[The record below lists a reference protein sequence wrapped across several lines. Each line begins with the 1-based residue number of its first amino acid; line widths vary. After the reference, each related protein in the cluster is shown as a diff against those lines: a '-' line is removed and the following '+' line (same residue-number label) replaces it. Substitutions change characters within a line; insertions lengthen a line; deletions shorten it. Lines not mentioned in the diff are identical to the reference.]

1 MLRLKYIKCQL
12 SDRLKMKKAFVAFL
26 FAMLLLPI
34 IASAMP
40 VKAQE
45 YEKELVLYSANPTE
59 LSDRVKG
66 PFESRYG
73 ITVSVVRGGGAAML
87 QRISAEVDNPLG
99 DVFWSTS
106 IITMNSYKKYFMQY
120 SSTETQAAPAMFRDP
135 ENRVHPINVHL
146 EVIMYNKDLVKE
158 SDKPKGWLDLCDP
171 KYEDK
176 IAYVSPRVVGSAYTQ
191 LQVILRTFGK
201 GDVDSPEGW
210 KIVKALMLN
219 SVIQKESSGAYQKVG
234 MGEFPFGITLE
245 YQAYT
250 WIAGGG
256 NIGIIYPQEG
266 TVADPEGIGIIQG
279 AKHPKAA
286 KLFVD
291 YMLSKEVRTI
301 ELKEFY
307 RRPARTD
314 IDVAA
319 LVTGLPNVQT
329 LKLIDF
335 DFDAATK
342 DRERL
347 LTKWD
352 TLMTTIPQE
361 QKARSDAAKSITA
374 AEDTIKKAEQAGKTL
389 GIDDAKA
396 KLNQARDAFK
406 ALDFTKA
413 KQLADES
420 ATTAGAAKTW
430 MEMYGTT
437 VALGVIVV
445 IALAAGFF
453 IRSRRKKA

>member
-1 MLRLKYIKCQL
+1 MRRI
-12 SDRLKMKKAFVAFL
+12 STVIL
-26 FAMLLLPI
+26 FAMLLS
-34 IASAMP
+34 SAMVFMIP
-40 VKAQE
+40 VRAQE
-45 YEKELVLYSANPTE
+45 HEGELVLYSANPTE
-59 LSDRVKG
+59 LSDRVKA
-66 PFESRYG
+66 PFEKKYG

-87 QRISAEVDNPLG
+87 QRISAESANPLG

-106 IITMNSYKKYFMQY
+106 IITMNSYKKFFMEH
-120 SSTETQAAPAMFRDP
+120 SSAETQAAPAVFRDP
-135 ENRVHPINVHL
+135 ENRIHPINVHL
-146 EVIMYNKDLVKE
+146 QTIMYNKGLVKE
-158 SDKPKGWLDLCDP
+158 NEKPKGWLDLCDP
-171 KYEDK
+171 KYEEK
-176 IAYVSPRVVGSAYTQ
+176 VAYVSPRVVGSAYTQ
-191 LQVILRTFGK
+191 LQVILRAFGK

-219 SVIQKESSGAYQKVG
+219 AVIQKESSGAYQKVG
-234 MGEFPFGITLE
+234 MGEFPFGMTLE

-266 TVADPEGIGIIQG
+266 TVADAEGIGIIEG

-314 IDVAA
+314 IDVAT
-319 LVTGLPNVQT
+319 LVPGLPNVSG

-335 DFDAATK
+335 DFGAATK

-352 TLMTTIPQE
+352 DLMTTIPQE
-361 QKARSDAAKSITA
+361 QKARSDVAKALSS
-374 AEDTIKKAEQAGKTL
+374 AEDAIKVAEQAGKTL

-396 KLNQARDAFK
+396 KLSQAKDAFK
-406 ALDFTKA
+406 AMDFAKA
-413 KQLADES
+413 KQLAEQS
-420 ATTAGAAKTW
+420 AAGAGAAKTW
-430 MEMYGTT
+430 METYGTT
-437 VALGVIVV
+437 VALVV
-445 IALAAGFF
+445 LLVVVVGAVVFV
-453 IRSRRKKA
+453 RMRRKKA

>member
-1 MLRLKYIKCQL
+1 
-12 SDRLKMKKAFVAFL
+12 
-26 FAMLLLPI
+26 MLLS
-34 IASAMP
+34 SAMVFMIP
-40 VKAQE
+40 VRAQE
-45 YEKELVLYSANPTE
+45 HEGELVLYSANPTE
-59 LSDRVKG
+59 LSDRVKA
-66 PFESRYG
+66 PFEKKYG

-87 QRISAEVDNPLG
+87 QRISAESANPLG

-106 IITMNSYKKYFMQY
+106 IITMNSYKKFFMEH
-120 SSTETQAAPAMFRDP
+120 SSAETQAAPAVFRDP
-135 ENRVHPINVHL
+135 ENRIHPINVHL
-146 EVIMYNKDLVKE
+146 QTIMYNKGLVKE
-158 SDKPKGWLDLCDP
+158 NEKPKGWLDLCDP
-171 KYEDK
+171 KYEGK
-176 IAYVSPRVVGSAYTQ
+176 VAYVSPRVVGSAYTQ
-191 LQVILRTFGK
+191 LQVILRAFGK

-219 SVIQKESSGAYQKVG
+219 AVIQKESSGAYQKVG
-234 MGEFPFGITLE
+234 MGEFPFGMTLE

-266 TVADPEGIGIIQG
+266 TVADAEGIGIIEG

-314 IDVAA
+314 IDVAT
-319 LVTGLPNVQT
+319 LVPGLPNVSG

-335 DFDAATK
+335 DFGAATK

-352 TLMTTIPQE
+352 DLMTTIPQE
-361 QKARSDAAKSITA
+361 QKARSDVAKALSS
-374 AEDTIKKAEQAGKTL
+374 AEDAIKVAEQAGKTL

-396 KLNQARDAFK
+396 KLSQAKDAFK
-406 ALDFTKA
+406 AMDFAKA
-413 KQLADES
+413 KQLAEQS
-420 ATTAGAAKTW
+420 AAGAGAAKTW
-430 MEMYGTT
+430 METYGTT
-437 VALGVIVV
+437 VALVV
-445 IALAAGFF
+445 LLVVVVGAVVFV
-453 IRSRRKKA
+453 RMRRKKA